1 MRSRQWTPSIP
12 SDRKDRH
19 DLCVTWEVL
28 GVIQMHKLLL
38 LCCATLVISSAALCQ
53 STPASNVSAITD
65 PIPAASPFPPAPQ
78 AVSRLDLTSWQL
90 AFTYQFTQFL
100 MPGETA
106 NHASVPDFTANDN
119 GYGVSVTR
127 FLNDWGGLE
136 GDVDM
141 SFGGTSTSV
150 IKSSKFLF
158 VGGGPHFA
166 LRGRG
171 RVEPWG
177 HVLVGLGH
185 FRFSQTATVY
195 GSNNSVAFI
204 GGLGADFH
212 LNPRT
217 AFRVQ
222 GDYVG
227 TALFKEPQT
236 SWRVGAGIVFN
247 F

>member
-1 MRSRQWTPSIP
+1 
-12 SDRKDRH
+12 
-19 DLCVTWEVL
+19 
-28 GVIQMHKLLL
+28 
-38 LCCATLVISSAALCQ
+38 
-53 STPASNVSAITD
+53 
-65 PIPAASPFPPAPQ
+65 
-78 AVSRLDLTSWQL
+78 
-90 AFTYQFTQFL
+90 

-166 LRGRG
+166 LRGHG

-212 LNPRT
+212 LNPPDGVPGPGRLRRHG
-217 AFRVQ
+217 AVQ
-222 GDYVG
+222 GASDKLASGRRYRFQ
-227 TALFKEPQT
+227 LLD
-236 SWRVGAGIVFN
+236 RVAIA
-247 F
+247 